1 MLFSILLIQIQRYDT
16 IFLDNTEFYSQY
28 SVFSV
33 LFTSQS
39 QFLHCGIRCGQSAQH
54 QTQQTQ
60 VGYSI
65 GIFPTQKKWFILAL
79 QTKLFVLCLCFKWG
93 HWKNGL
99 KARVLKRIQFNLYS
113 KHTQMHLF
121 PDFLLQRTTKRI
133 LGSVNLFHIEWS
145 PIHFWESWSSS

>member
-1 MLFSILLIQIQRYDT
+1 M
-16 IFLDNTEFYSQY
+16 EFHCQY

-39 QFLHCGIRCGQSAQH
+39 QFLHCSIVFGQSVQC

-65 GIFPTQKKWFILAL
+65 GIFPTQRKKKWFILAL

-93 HWKNGL
+93 HWKNSLEASIL
-99 KARVLKRIQFNLYS
+99 KKTQFNLYS

-121 PDFLLQRTTKRI
+121 PDFLFQRTTKRI
-133 LGSVNLFHIEWS
+133 LGSMNLFHIE
-145 PIHFWESWSSS
+145 